1 MDISEGG
8 EAMTKRHTNKQQQS
22 QSASSG
28 GRNLIPAAC
37 GLNASL
43 GDLEF
48 SEKSKKE
55 KVRSLSAVA
64 KALSMGCRVSHSQKP
79 TKKFKL
85 PIKFLKDCNG
95 VDHASVPR
103 KIRSAVKKRGRESFF
118 GDSEKVNH
126 RMNGMESPQKD
137 GIKKSKKQRTPGWS
151 TRQVSPGPIT
161 KDEEEVV
168 ETLYAL
174 AGMFPSDKASNV
186 VKSELDSESLPENS
200 TVLQDQEESQSANVT
215 LEASGATQDAGE
227 KSPTGCKKASS
238 LNETIGQE
246 QTDFPESA
254 NFLVAT
260 DNTAPKTNPQAVP
273 MMVKTENGGN
283 VALHDSQL
291 LSLEMGLNVPT
302 QPQISHIGRQ
312 SDVGFQTVVGTVG
325 YKQEHLIKYQNE
337 TVGSALW
344 PGLSPIASAGITRA
358 SYLQFSSAAKAQ
370 DWMKTAM
377 GVSKQD
383 LMETCSSGGKISEI
397 ITHKKS
403 WKRCAA
409 HVHISHLIRSLEVS
423 KRQAGKEHEL
433 FPQTIVHQGSKCGV
447 LTKAHNLNWMRSG
460 NSHATQTVYSATTS
474 NSRETKNGI
483 LQHDLYHEAPPTP
496 GVYDPQKQ
504 CFNFLSLS
512 TGVSDQLKA
521 NEIFNKGESKLE
533 PYSKQQLPYFQSLQ
547 LQQQRQHGL
556 MPVQSSPYAS
566 TFLDQLPVAGPQ
578 VRLQQQHLPHYYGT
592 PLRGSHY
599 SSTVSYKQQHQ
610 SFWAVQLAAQG
621 GSSSVNCSIVR
632 AQYPNWQNGRHDSSV
647 PQVILPHSP
656 ASLETFG
663 SKITSISDQHLF
675 TLASSRSRAN
685 GQDIHL
691 ASSVC
696 EESKGRFRSS
706 NNSGTPSLQLLCDE
720 RI

>member
-103 KIRSAVKKRGRESFF
+103 KIRSGGDFIYVELTAVKKRGRESFF

-291 LSLEMGLNVPT
+291 LSLEMG
-302 QPQISHIGRQ
+302 
-312 SDVGFQTVVGTVG
+312 
-325 YKQEHLIKYQNE
+325 
-337 TVGSALW
+337 
-344 PGLSPIASAGITRA
+344 
-358 SYLQFSSAAKAQ
+358 FSSAAKAQ

-383 LMETCSSGGKISEI
+383 LMETCSSGGK
-397 ITHKKS
+397 
-403 WKRCAA
+403 
-409 HVHISHLIRSLEVS
+409 
-423 KRQAGKEHEL
+423 AGKEHEL